1 MGLGRVGG
9 VMLIC
14 ICFACV
20 MSVPREGSVASLKF
34 FFWMNSSLKMDPR
47 TVTVWIGL
55 HLNVMFAWTVLC
67 KCTTHTSVI
76 MCSGTAQLL
85 RSHIGSKWQN
95 TFNYRFVS
103 ILFIFIWPPS
113 SQRGRLWALFWLYL
127 RAASPLHGANLPP
140 VGRFMQAF

>member
-1 MGLGRVGG
+1 
-9 VMLIC
+9 
-14 ICFACV
+14 
-20 MSVPREGSVASLKF
+20 
-34 FFWMNSSLKMDPR
+34 
-47 TVTVWIGL
+47 
-55 HLNVMFAWTVLC
+55 MFARTVLC

-113 SQRGRLWALFWLYL
+113 SQRGDLELFSGCTCEL
-127 RAASPLHGANLPP
+127 LHHCLEPISHQLADLCRHFK
-140 VGRFMQAF
+140 VEEMKEFAI